1 MEPSGAERKV
11 LRKPHRVWT
20 PGRRLMGNVLPML
33 IALPPAILGVVLMIT
48 RGEILGLGLA
58 LFAVSPVLGWI
69 ATNYLG
75 LFQNKKMK
83 RELELRLRSS
93 RQKLPSSRYFVGIA
107 TPTFKGL
114 IDPHEDV
121 GFLILHG
128 DEIEFWGDSLNIIIA
143 KQEIRDVRFRPNIH
157 TLIGLGRWVSIEGE
171 IGGKPVRLA
180 VEVRDRSTLIG
191 NLRRSKA
198 LRQRLLQWL
207 GEKGS

>member
-1 MEPSGAERKV
+1 
-11 LRKPHRVWT
+11 
-20 PGRRLMGNVLPML
+20 
-33 IALPPAILGVVLMIT
+33 MIT